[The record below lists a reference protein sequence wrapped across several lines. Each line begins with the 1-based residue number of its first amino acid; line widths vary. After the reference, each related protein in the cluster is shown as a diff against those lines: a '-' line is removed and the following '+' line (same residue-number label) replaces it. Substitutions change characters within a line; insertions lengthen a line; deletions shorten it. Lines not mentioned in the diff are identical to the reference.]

1 MWDWIGLDP
10 ARPFFEWMPA
20 FVRLD
25 ATDAQFVDVIHTNG
39 GVAGISDR
47 DRDHF
52 ATTHNCVRMFQFQ
65 VYCTII
71 YST

>member
-25 ATDAQFVDVIHTNG
+25 ATDAQFVDVVHTDG
-39 GVAGISDR
+39 GVAGTISSNYER
-47 DRDHF
+47 H
-52 ATTHNCVRMFQFQ
+52 AW
-65 VYCTII
+65 
-71 YST
+71 S